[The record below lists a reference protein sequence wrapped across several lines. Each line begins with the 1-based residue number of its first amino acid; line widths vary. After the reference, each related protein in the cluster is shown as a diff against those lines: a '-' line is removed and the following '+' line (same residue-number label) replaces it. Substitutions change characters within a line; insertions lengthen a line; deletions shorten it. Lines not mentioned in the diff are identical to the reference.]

1 MQVTL
6 KMWTPKGTMVELMYD
21 WPRQDMSDEKVYASD
36 LETYWLQAG
45 FTSQRPDH
53 TYPTK
58 EQVIEGVVVVGGTDF
73 NGKPQSVLYLY
84 TDNRALEYSEY
95 RIYPE
100 DEWYPKLASLV
111 NMDDVVSIAPP
122 KSKLMNKGSGY
133 QSVNRKA
140 TFVPARNAEGQ
151 LIYRKDKEGNRKS
164 WPEYKV
170 QRVEGFAATSTNG
183 NHAATNGN
191 HTATN
196 GTQPVRKGEPTAAW
210 SYADLLA
217 WAEDIGA
224 CDNPFEATNSIKK
237 LTRELFDVKPG
248 GESTFL
254 NAATADRHE
263 TLKLAYIAHQ
273 REKLDERMMHVVVA
287 NNLDDMAQDE
297 ELPF

>member
-1 MQVTL
+1 MQVKL

-73 NGKPQSVLYLY
+73 NGNPQSVLYLY

-170 QRVEGFAATSTNG
+170 QSVEGFAATSTNG
-183 NHAATNGN
+183 NHAATNG
-191 HTATN
+191 
-196 GTQPVRKGEPTAAW
+196 TQPVRESEPTAAW
-210 SYADLLA
+210 SLTGLVK
-217 WAEDIGA
+217 WAEDSGA
-224 CDNPFEATNSIKK
+224 CDNSFEATNGLKK
-237 LTRELFDVKPG
+237 MVRELFDVKQG
-248 GESTFL
+248 QEKLFL
-254 NAATADRHE
+254 QGATPDKIE

-273 REKLDERMMHVVVA
+273 QEKLDERMMHVVAA
-287 NNLDDMAQDE
+287 NNLDDMAQNE